1 MSKLRWKE
9 LRILDLFSGIGGFS
23 YAAERI
29 VGGYKTTQFVE
40 IDPYCQSVLRKNFPN
55 IPIHDDIKTFTAKR
69 GQFDVFTIGFPC
81 QDLSVAGKQRGIK
94 EQTRSGL
101 FYESIRLLREVRPR
115 FALFENVRNLLSHE
129 KGETFQE
136 VLFQIA
142 KSGYS
147 CEWAVISAR
156 DLGACHLRQR
166 LWIIAYTND
175 YGQQRGEYE
184 TCNQDV
190 TRKDTQIEWTAN
202 TTDVERSNNYGL
214 LNKESRINENLS
226 RSSDGGK
233 TTSTNTG
240 GVCKLSQ
247 RTNNDKGISNQD
259 NYQENN
265 DRTLVSE
272 GQSRIQLSNSREL
285 GRNQTTFED
294 NSIRHGND
302 NDRKQRMDNQK
313 SNVTD
318 SNSIGCGG
326 GSSERRSIQ
335 EWQLLQREQKR
346 REVGSQIEGCSI
358 NTPNSDNDGSSTSTR
373 IRINGEANTSTQERK
388 KEISEFEGG
397 SKSRSSGIIQ
407 QSSETSDSTNTVSSG
422 AQSDCEKLETPIWT
436 HAFLNSKER
445 RTLSPDWK
453 RYVSEPSLC
462 RGDDGLSN
470 RVARIKALGNSIVP
484 QCAAVPLQR
493 IKDLNEGKC

>member
-1 MSKLRWKE
+1 MDLK
-9 LRILDLFSGIGGFS
+9 ILDLFSGIGGFS

-40 IDPYCQSVLRKNFPN
+40 VDPYCQSVLRKNFPN
-55 IPIHDDIKTFTAKR
+55 TPIHDDIRTFTAKP

-81 QDLSVAGKQRGIK
+81 QDLSVAGKQRGIN

-129 KGETFQE
+129 KGQTFQE

-147 CEWAVISAR
+147 CEWAVVSAK

-166 LWIIAYTND
+166 VWIIAYAND

-184 TCNQDV
+184 TRNQDV

-202 TTDVERSNNYGL
+202 TTDAERSDTDGL
-214 LNKESRINENLS
+214 LSQKSRINENLS

-233 TTSTNTG
+233 TTSTNTR
-240 GVCKLSQ
+240 GVCELHQ
-247 RTNNDKGISNQD
+247 GADNNKRISSQD

-272 GQSRIQLSNSREL
+272 GQSRVQLSNSREL
-285 GRNQTTFED
+285 GRNQTTFEN
-294 NSIRHGND
+294 NSIRYGDD
-302 NDRKQRMDNQK
+302 NDSKQGMDNQR

-318 SNSIGCGG
+318 SDSN
-326 GSSERRSIQ
+326 GSPPSERLRI
-335 EWQLLQREQKR
+335 
-346 REVGSQIEGCSI
+346 
-358 NTPNSDNDGSSTSTR
+358 DGKT
-373 IRINGEANTSTQERK
+373 NTSSQEGK
-388 KEISEFEGG
+388 NEV
-397 SKSRSSGIIQ
+397 SKSKRGSESENGGIVQ
-407 QSSETSDSTNTVSSG
+407 QTAKWRVTKDRLDPNWRG
-422 AQSDCEKLETPIWT
+422 YI
-436 HAFLNSKER
+436 SKP
-445 RTLSPDWK
+445 TL
-453 RYVSEPSLC
+453 R

-470 RVARIKALGNSIVP
+470 RVARIRAMGNSIVP
-484 QCAAVPLQR
+484 ACAAVPLQR
-493 IKDLNEGKC
+493 IKDLNSIIYND